1 MGGSENCNAVL
12 GDRGGVCDYRDLSR
26 GSRRHRMSKGD
37 DLVKNL
43 LMAAVGIL
51 LAISLV
57 MLLASAL
64 MDMRWV

>member
-1 MGGSENCNAVL
+1 
-12 GDRGGVCDYRDLSR
+12 
-26 GSRRHRMSKGD
+26 MSKGD

>member
-1 MGGSENCNAVL
+1 
-12 GDRGGVCDYRDLSR
+12 
-26 GSRRHRMSKGD
+26 MSKGD
-37 DLVKNL
+37 DFVKNL

-51 LAISLV
+51 LAIALV